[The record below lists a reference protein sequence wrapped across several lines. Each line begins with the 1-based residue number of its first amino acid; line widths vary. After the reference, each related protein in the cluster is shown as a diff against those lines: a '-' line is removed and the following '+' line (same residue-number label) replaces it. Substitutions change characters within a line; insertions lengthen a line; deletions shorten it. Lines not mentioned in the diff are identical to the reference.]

1 MKIKKKEQVSHGR
14 QPNMAYQDAIRLDT
28 SPYVKAGRRNLA
40 RGRGSQE
47 QAKSLTYPVEGLL
60 VASQF

>member
-1 MKIKKKEQVSHGR
+1 MKIKKKRAGLLR
-14 QPNMAYQDAIRLDT
+14 T
-28 SPYVKAGRRNLA
+28 STKYGLLRCNKARHKPLVKAGRRNLA